1 MKWTQEELE
10 QLYQQVN
17 AKAAADEAF
26 RKEIMEKPRQTLEAF
41 AGRPLP
47 DDFNL
52 KIVESDSGYA
62 ASYIVPDFVQGELDA
77 QELGADALGK
87 VSGGNTPIFV
97 IVSVCSIDGPCGVYY
112 EAPECPGKVIRGNQ

>member
-17 AKAAADEAF
+17 AKAIENEEF
-26 RKEIMEKPRQTLEAF
+26 RKELLADPKAILERE
-41 AGRPLP
+41 AGRKLP

-112 EAPECPGKVIRGNQ
+112 EAPECPGKVIRGDQ